1 MESGNSG
8 IEPGLS
14 GDVGTEESN
23 SFLPR
28 KVLELYD
35 LSYPLTILPYS
46 LVFEGVSHDM
56 LLIPALFSYSAG
68 NTRFREQTLLIM
80 HLLDLPNEILLLIAK
95 SSDYPWEISC
105 FSQANRHLHSLLDG
119 LAYQHD
125 QRHHDSSL
133 LVWAAKNGIVSIAS
147 KMLDKGAYPL
157 RCHDGEHTAM
167 SLAVMNGHVSIL
179 ELFLERNIP
188 LPRRDFLDPD
198 YDALTEAVHEGHASV
213 VRLIIEHGEL
223 PASWNFEFLLADA
236 AEDGYIAVV
245 EVLMRLWEIEHPPDQ
260 LPFSPLAV
268 ALARALCSAAGAD
281 EIEMVQYLLRLGA
294 NPNAVPHTRDTPLLA
309 AITYGHSDMLRYL
322 LTHGADVAQLPV
334 EQRSSLFAKAATD
347 ERDAKLILENTD
359 YKKFAMNSKKEHAY
373 LLYAAI
379 ACESEQHVQELLQ
392 YGLPDDSEFIVLPY
406 DQCCLRCGPLEVAAK
421 TGNEKIA
428 TLMLNKGASCDPR
441 DMIPSRDPLRLAILE
456 GHENIVKLLL
466 DRGADPNYIERPG
479 ATVSLPLILAI
490 EHEPIFKLLLERGA
504 DPVNPIYSR
513 YTSSTVM
520 LQAIISGR
528 VDLVHILLDRDVSI
542 EIPGP
547 LHHQQERTSLLH
559 HAIEGGADMMKFLL
573 GKGFLN
579 LPIGCDERE
588 ETVIYALDR
597 KKASSFNY
605 LMDQGFNMP
614 VNEVPKALEK
624 LAGYAQTISLHSQA
638 DAMFNTLLSRG
649 ANINATDVPGY
660 SALWYSIH
668 FRHIK
673 TVEYLLSKGA
683 DPLTLNKG
691 GETPLYLSVRW
702 MEGFKLLVRSIDM
715 SSVPPGQ
722 LRYRI
727 ERCLDVAVE
736 FKQWEAVK
744 RLERLLV
751 KIDRLED

>member
-1 MESGNSG
+1 
-8 IEPGLS
+8 
-14 GDVGTEESN
+14 
-23 SFLPR
+23 
-28 KVLELYD
+28 
-35 LSYPLTILPYS
+35 
-46 LVFEGVSHDM
+46 
-56 LLIPALFSYSAG
+56 
-68 NTRFREQTLLIM
+68 M

-95 SSDYPWEISC
+95 SSDYSWDISC
-105 FSQANRHLHSLLDG
+105 FSQANCRLHSLLDG

-133 LVWAAKNGIVSIAS
+133 LVWAAKNGVVSIAR
-147 KMLDKGAYPL
+147 KMLDNGAYPL

-167 SLAVMNGHVSIL
+167 SLAVMNGHASVL

-188 LPRRDFLDPD
+188 LPRTDFLDPD
-198 YDALTEAVHEGHASV
+198 YDALTEAVHEGHAAV

-236 AEDGYIAVV
+236 AGDGYIAVV
-245 EVLMRLWEIEHPPDQ
+245 EVLMRLWEMEHPPDQ
-260 LPFSPLAV
+260 LPLRSLAV

-281 EIEMVQYLLRLGA
+281 EIEMVQCLLRLGA

-309 AITYGHSDMLRYL
+309 AVTYGHFDMLRYL

-334 EQRSSLFAKAATD
+334 EQRSSIFSKAATD
-347 ERDAKLILENTD
+347 ERDARLILENID

-379 ACESEQHVQELLQ
+379 ACESEQHVQELLP
-392 YGLPDDSEFIVLPY
+392 YGLPDDSDFVVLRY

-428 TLMLNKGASCDPR
+428 TLLLDKGVSCNPR

-456 GHENIVKLLL
+456 GRENIVKLLL
-466 DRGADPNYIERPG
+466 DRGADPNYIERLG
-479 ATVSLPLILAI
+479 ATVSLPLVLAI

-504 DPVNPIYSR
+504 DPMIPIYSR

-520 LQAIISGR
+520 LLVIMSGK
-528 VDLVHILLDRDVSI
+528 VTLVQTLLDRDVPI

-547 LHHQQERTSLLH
+547 LQHQQERTSLLH
-559 HAIEGGADMMKFLL
+559 YAIEGGADMMKFLL

-579 LPIGCDERE
+579 LPSDWNERE
-588 ETVIYALDR
+588 EAVIYALDR
-597 KKASSFNY
+597 KQASSFNY

-614 VNEVPKALEK
+614 MNEAPKTLEK
-624 LAGYAQTISLHSQA
+624 LAGYAQTIGYGSLYPQA
-638 DAMFNTLLSRG
+638 NAMFNTLLNCG
-649 ANINATDVPGY
+649 ANINATDIPGY

-691 GETPLYLSVRW
+691 GETPLSLSVQW
-702 MEGFKLLVRSIDM
+702 MEGFELLMRSIDI
-715 SSVPPGQ
+715 SSVPPYQ

-727 ERCLDVAVE
+727 ERCLDAAVE
-736 FKQWEAVK
+736 FKQWEVVK
-744 RLERLLV
+744 RLERLLFKV
-751 KIDRLED
+751 NRLES